1 MKPFPLLNNRSLTV
15 AARMA
20 RASERVVLLAAVFLM
35 LFACGCGYHIAGRG
49 ELLPKSVKTIAI
61 QPFGNATLRYKLARL
76 LPSDIGREL
85 ISRTKYSLIED
96 TNQAD
101 AVLSGSLV
109 NYFAYPSVIDPA
121 TSRATTVEVVTITNI
136 TLTER
141 SGKVLFTR
149 QGFEVRQHYEITGDP
164 KAYFDESGTA
174 MERISK
180 DVARGVVSA
189 ILEAF

>member
-1 MKPFPLLNNRSLTV
+1 MKS
-15 AARMA
+15 AASRDRQGA
-20 RASERVVLLAAVFLM
+20 AAAVFLM
-35 LFACGCGYHIAGRG
+35 LVTAGCGYHIAGRG
-49 ELLPKSVKTIAI
+49 ELLPKSLKTIAI

-121 TSRATTVEVVTITNI
+121 TSRATTVEVVTITTI

-141 SGKVLFTR
+141 SSGKVLFTR
-149 QGFEVRQHYEITGDP
+149 PAFEVRQHYEITGDP

-180 DVARGVVSA
+180 DVARSVVSA